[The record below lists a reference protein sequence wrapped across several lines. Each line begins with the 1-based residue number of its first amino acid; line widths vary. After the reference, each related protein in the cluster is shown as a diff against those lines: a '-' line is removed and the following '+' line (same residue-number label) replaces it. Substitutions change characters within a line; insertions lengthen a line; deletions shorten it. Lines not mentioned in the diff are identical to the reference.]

1 MDKIDFLKIR
11 YVCTSQDITITGNK
25 QRVAN
30 RRTSVPRACLA
41 KDAHPGGSA
50 ELRHPKGN
58 GAVSKRAEAEQVS
71 REAQESE
78 HAPRDL
84 PQGDK
89 AVSGHRHFCQKAE
102 RERMDPVKRGKGCG
116 ATGNVTRCWRKCG
129 SAKPPETAFGGPC
142 PVNLCRSW
150 NRAVPLS
157 VVTQKR

>member
-11 YVCTSQDITITGNK
+11 YVCTSQDITIMGNK

-50 ELRHPKGN
+50 ELRRPKGN

-89 AVSGHRHFCQKAE
+89 AVSGHRHFCRKRKNGPREAWKGMWSHRECHTLLAQVRIGKA
-102 RERMDPVKRGKGCG
+102 
-116 ATGNVTRCWRKCG
+116 A
-129 SAKPPETAFGGPC
+129 
-142 PVNLCRSW
+142 
-150 NRAVPLS
+150 
-157 VVTQKR
+157 

>member
-50 ELRHPKGN
+50 ELRRPKGN
-58 GAVSKRAEAEQVS
+58 GVVSKRAEAEQVS
-71 REAQESE
+71 ARRRKANTLR
-78 HAPRDL
+78 AICRKVIKLCRDI
-84 PQGDK
+84 
-89 AVSGHRHFCQKAE
+89 ATSAE
-102 RERMDPVKRGKGCG
+102 RERTDPVKRGKGCG
-116 ATGNVTRCWRKCG
+116 ATGNVTRCWRECG

-157 VVTQKR
+157 IVTQKR

>member
-50 ELRHPKGN
+50 ELRRPKGN

-71 REAQESE
+71 AR
-78 HAPRDL
+78 RR
-84 PQGDK
+84 K
-89 AVSGHRHFCQKAE
+89 ANTLRAIC
-102 RERMDPVKRGKGCG
+102 
-116 ATGNVTRCWRKCG
+116 RKVI
-129 SAKPPETAFGGPC
+129 K
-142 PVNLCRSW
+142 LCRDIATSA
-150 NRAVPLS
+150 RRPKEKER
-157 VVTQKR
+157 TP